1 MMMLDGGLSDDS
13 STLVRDNGLPPVVP
27 GAKSRADGIQN
38 AMQRSSLSVKPLVS
52 QQPGGEQSVSRAGL
66 LAGATQDAQ
75 PAHYYSGMNLSRC
88 LLLAI
93 GLIGLLGVLVSRPR
107 PPSLLP
113 GTTPASS
120 MSALTA
126 AEGDFYQTIEPQ
138 LAAAATE
145 ADTVATLGEQ
155 RSRNLFAIR
164 RAEAILEARL
174 VAIDRATPP
183 GRVPTRFAVA
193 IERYRQGA
201 EHLRMAMGEARSAFA
216 GLDWE
221 RLDAA
226 VTRSRE
232 GADALAGAS
241 NELHMAAREA
251 MT

>member
-1 MMMLDGGLSDDS
+1 M
-13 STLVRDNGLPPVVP
+13 V
-27 GAKSRADGIQN
+27 
-38 AMQRSSLSVKPLVS
+38 
-52 QQPGGEQSVSRAGL
+52 RAGP
-66 LAGATQDAQ
+66 LAGATHDAQ
-75 PAHYYSGMNLSRC
+75 PAQYYSGMNRSRC

-93 GLIGLLGVLVSRPR
+93 GVIGLLGVLVNRPR
-107 PPSLLP
+107 PPILLP

-145 ADTVATLGEQ
+145 ADNVAALGEQ

-164 RAEAILEARL
+164 RAEAILENRL
-174 VAIDRATPP
+174 VAIDRATRP

-193 IERYRQGA
+193 IDRYRQGA
-201 EHLRMAMGEARSAFA
+201 DHLRMAMSEARSAFA

-226 VTRSRE
+226 VARSRQ
-232 GADALAGAS
+232 GADALVVAS
-241 NELHMAAREA
+241 DELHRAARA
-251 MT
+251 SPT